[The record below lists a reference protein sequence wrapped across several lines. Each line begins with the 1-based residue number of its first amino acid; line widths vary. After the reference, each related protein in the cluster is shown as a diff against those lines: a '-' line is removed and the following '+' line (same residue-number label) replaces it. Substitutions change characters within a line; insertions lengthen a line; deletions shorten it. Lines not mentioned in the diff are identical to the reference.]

1 MTVADAEVVRAA
13 IQPPL
18 TRDEAKRLAVTATA
32 AYRLKHPDG
41 PMAGI
46 GARLSAHREAIRDRS
61 ASGTLPIEPG
71 ACWAGQEPGA
81 PQSVSHAQR

>member
-1 MTVADAEVVRAA
+1 VGDDVVTVADADVVRAA

-32 AYRLKHPDG
+32 AYRLRHPDG

-46 GARLSAHREAIRDRS
+46 GARLLAHRQAVREQSDVGA
-61 ASGTLPIEPG
+61 LPIEPG
-71 ACWAGQEPGA
+71 ACGAVQGPGA
-81 PQSVSHAQR
+81 R